1 MDGGELQL
9 ERATGKTKQRLDRVW
24 VAPSDSPRARSRAK
38 SRLLCSTRV
47 RFRLLQLCVCDLGVG
62 GGFGSVNAKWNKI
75 ACQDAAGSDNDD
87 EIHFWDAKWISAVR
101 GASVC
106 APTAQAQG
114 GCRYT
119 TQRPRRCL
127 ADSSPDEPPTS
138 SQRSYT
144 PFVE

>member
-1 MDGGELQL
+1 MVGKCDGREVWWLGSVVV
-9 ERATGKTKQRLDRVW
+9 GKRDGKGGGG
-24 VAPSDSPRARSRAK
+24 
-38 SRLLCSTRV
+38 CG
-47 RFRLLQLCVCDLGVG
+47 GVG
-62 GGFGSVNAKWNKI
+62 GGFGFVNATWNKI

-119 TQRPRRCL
+119 TQRPRRYL
-127 ADSSPDEPPTS
+127 AESSPDEPPTI